1 MVIDR
6 GGRLAFFAA
15 VAGLIV
21 WSIWV
26 HTFCAAI
33 AFTVLAIVSAGLF
46 RMFRSEP
53 RGNMEG
59 SMTEGLALVER
70 ERITKR
76 MAAVAV
82 GLFLVTAV
90 GLTAATD
97 VYLRMS
103 SHDIHDYRVTVEAA
117 TDEPFVV
124 MCPIPCTLKGIL
136 YENLL
141 DNLVILNGSAE
152 LEVLDTEH
160 GPALR
165 IEGAGDVQ
173 LEWTAVWP
181 TDEGRFPNITMTRE
195 LDNETEV
202 EAWDYNA
209 NAESWVFSDTA
220 GVYVQLRYSSA
231 YDRQLTIT
239 FGDIGAD
246 TFMFTSVLD
255 APGWSTVGTEHSGY
269 MS

>member
-1 MVIDR
+1 MVLDR
-6 GGRLAFFAA
+6 GSRLAFFAIM
-15 VAGLIV
+15 AGLVV

-59 SMTEGLALVER
+59 SITEGLALVER

-76 MAAVAV
+76 MAAVAI

-97 VYLRMS
+97 VFLRME
-103 SHDIHDYRVTVEAA
+103 SHDTHDYRVTIEAA

-124 MCPIPCTLKGIL
+124 MCPIPCSLKGIP
-136 YENLL
+136 YGNLL
-141 DNLVILNGSAE
+141 DHLVVLNGSAE
-152 LEVLDTEH
+152 LDVLDTER

-165 IEGAGDVQ
+165 IEGTEDVQ
-173 LEWTAVWP
+173 LEWTEIWSS
-181 TDEGRFPNITMTRE
+181 DRGRFPNLTMTRQLE
-195 LDNETEV
+195 NETEV
-202 EAWDYNA
+202 ESWNYTA
-209 NAESWVFSDTA
+209 NEESWVFSDTA

-231 YDRQLTIT
+231 YDRRLTIT
-239 FGDIGAD
+239 FGDSSAD
-246 TFMFTSVLD
+246 IFVFSAVLEQ
-255 APGWSTVGTEHSGY
+255 PGWSIVGTEHAQW
-269 MS
+269 MT